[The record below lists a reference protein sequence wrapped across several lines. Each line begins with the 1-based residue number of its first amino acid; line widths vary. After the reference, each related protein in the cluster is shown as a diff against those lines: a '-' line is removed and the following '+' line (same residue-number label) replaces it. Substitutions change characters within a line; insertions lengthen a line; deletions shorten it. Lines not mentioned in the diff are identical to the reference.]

1 MKFFFPFLSFSSA
14 STSAQLEQLQEG
26 ESSSFKVCNTR
37 RGFFLLLLRAKFALH
52 HKSTLKAS
60 FLSCQTARLFHY
72 LSLKNMLNC
81 VLNLVMNL
89 DSSISVV
96 EKKRTFQALGS
107 FSFRGGS
114 SEAEAM
120 ASRLEVG
127 VKNERIFYPKLFLPS
142 NLLHAYR
149 QTQPSLLQ
157 LAVYF
162 FLDLEF

>member
-1 MKFFFPFLSFSSA
+1 
-14 STSAQLEQLQEG
+14 
-26 ESSSFKVCNTR
+26 
-37 RGFFLLLLRAKFALH
+37 
-52 HKSTLKAS
+52 
-60 FLSCQTARLFHY
+60 
-72 LSLKNMLNC
+72 MLNC

-96 EKKRTFQALGS
+96 EKKDFLEALGS

-149 QTQPSLLQ
+149 
-157 LAVYF
+157 
-162 FLDLEF
+162 

>member
-1 MKFFFPFLSFSSA
+1 
-14 STSAQLEQLQEG
+14 
-26 ESSSFKVCNTR
+26 
-37 RGFFLLLLRAKFALH
+37 
-52 HKSTLKAS
+52 
-60 FLSCQTARLFHY
+60 
-72 LSLKNMLNC
+72 MLNC

-96 EKKRTFQALGS
+96 EKKDFLGAREL
-107 FSFRGGS
+107 SFRGGS

-149 QTQPSLLQ
+149 
-157 LAVYF
+157 
-162 FLDLEF
+162 